1 MYILVSGTVTM
12 IVGRQLSGAPLIRP
26 AISNSTM
33 ITRLTSS
40 ARSLITILALAGL
53 GSGSV
58 RAQNYEISSSSQ
70 LQIEGT
76 SSVNSFT
83 CIASKM
89 EGGGTFNRSS
99 KGADVVHKTIQM
111 TVPVGNLD
119 CQNRR
124 MNSDL
129 SNALKSDQF
138 PLIRFKLTSV
148 KTLGQKGPAA
158 SKEEGPIYLVEATG
172 VLTLAGESRTIVIN
186 LEGLTDSDQRMIGKG
201 SLALKMTDFG
211 VEPPTALF
219 GLVKA
224 KDDITIRF
232 NLIAEPSTRS

>member
-1 MYILVSGTVTM
+1 MSK
-12 IVGRQLSGAPLIRP
+12 
-26 AISNSTM
+26 
-33 ITRLTSS
+33 RLKSS
-40 ARSLITILALAGL
+40 AFSLLALLVIAGL
-53 GSGSV
+53 GCRNV
-58 RAQNYEISSSSQ
+58 QAQNYEISPLSQ

-83 CIASKM
+83 CFAS
-89 EGGGTFNRSS
+89 EIDGGGTFNRAS
-99 KGADVVHKTIQM
+99 KGADVAHKTIAM
-111 TVPVGNLD
+111 TIPVGTLD

-129 SNALKSDQF
+129 SEALKSDQF
-138 PLIRFKLTSV
+138 PLILFKLTSV
-148 KTLGQKGPAA
+148 KTLGQKRATDI
-158 SKEEGPIYLVEATG
+158 EQEGPIFLIEATG
-172 VLTLAGESRTIVIN
+172 VLTLAGASRTIVFK

-211 VEPPTALF
+211 VTPPTALF

-232 NLIAEPSTRS
+232 NLIAEPSTSS